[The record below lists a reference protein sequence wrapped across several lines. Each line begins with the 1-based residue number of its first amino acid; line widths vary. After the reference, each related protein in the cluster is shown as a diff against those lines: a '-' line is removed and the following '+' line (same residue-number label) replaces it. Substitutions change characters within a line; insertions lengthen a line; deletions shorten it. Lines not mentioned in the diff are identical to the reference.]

1 MKSAW
6 SRLLQILVL
15 LLSIATSGCEIALR
29 HNSERIEAIA
39 QDLESVDFS
48 TPAQTQFAVANAA
61 NSPKA
66 VMFVHLDWT
75 MELPS
80 VRIQFVDFMISYAE
94 QFPGEDV
101 SFHYIDFTPDSSYK
115 TLKSLPGWQEMER
128 PHYSLVNGEHE
139 LVWMLNG
146 QVLKVEPIHSFPTT
160 SELITT
166 TRSIFKNNEK
176 NIASEN

>member
-1 MKSAW
+1 MSKKNTLNLKCETRGKMKSAE
-6 SRLLQILVL
+6 SRLLLILVL
-15 LLSIATSGCEIALR
+15 LPSIATNGCEIALR
-29 HNSERIEAIA
+29 HKSEQIEAIA

-80 VRIQFVDFMISYAE
+80 VRIQFIDFMISYAE

-101 SFHYIDFTPDSSYK
+101 SFHYID
-115 TLKSLPGWQEMER
+115 SLPILLTKLFSRYPAGRKWRGRTIPWSMG
-128 PHYSLVNGEHE
+128 N
-139 LVWMLNG
+139 
-146 QVLKVEPIHSFPTT
+146 
-160 SELITT
+160 
-166 TRSIFKNNEK
+166 TRLFGC
-176 NIASEN
+176 